1 MNAIQSGMNTI
12 PHVDIKKSTP
22 SLVSIKSL
30 SPLPAIQGLLLA
42 TTGLIAP
49 TGLLAEEVRCESES
63 ATYCVEKKLKAANNV
78 MATWTPTAPDSD
90 VLINKNAHVILSAKE
105 NNELGWREFGSLT
118 VGEGTKGELTIRGRT
133 IKSSESAIGDGAVGI
148 VTLTEGA
155 QWDLSGENLF
165 VGKNN
170 GDGTL
175 TVKEGSQITNIDELR
190 IGEFYADAKGLTTI
204 EGENSSIRSGWT
216 VVGDQAEGR
225 LDILNGG
232 QLFVR
237 EHMNIGYVGKTLT
250 TNRKGNGVVN
260 VEGENSLLEVGTSL
274 ILGGFKT
281 TPNDAKG
288 ELNISN
294 GGKVKAGEKIRLGIG
309 TGSIATINI
318 GGKPGETA
326 QEAGSIE
333 TPLIVLSDTNQNN
346 STATLNFNHTSD
358 DYSLNAAIEGYGN
371 VNHSG
376 PGRTQLSGDNR
387 YTGNTHIS
395 RGTLSAGSV
404 TGFSPNSDF
413 TVGDGATLDLNG
425 YSQTIQSL
433 QLGGTLSFGDPLV
446 NRDALALSSSV
457 LTVKGDYASDN
468 GLLILNTT
476 QDQVQQKPVVNQL
489 NVSGST
495 TGTTRVVL
503 KELGSVA
510 VGDLNG
516 ARVVQ
521 VAGDS
526 TGEFVA
532 QNRLVA
538 GAYDYALL
546 RGVES
551 ENDDGIMDSNH
562 WYLVNTWAPVDDTD
576 PIDEPDPII
585 EPKEGDQK
593 PLPTP
598 SPGIERASAVVM
610 RPEMGAYLA
619 NRRAANTLFATRLH
633 DRLGETQY
641 IDPISGETRVTSLWL
656 RNVGGHTRFHDRSG
670 QLSSQSNRYVV
681 QIGGDLAQWSS
692 GQEDRWHLG
701 VMTGYANSQSNTRS
715 SLSHYRADGTVSGY
729 SAGLYATW
737 YADNA
742 AKQGTWIDAW
752 VLYNWFDNT
761 VRGQSLAE
769 ERYRSK
775 GVTASLEMGHTVK
788 LTEQPRL
795 SYWLQPQAQLI
806 WMGVSADDH
815 REDNGT
821 WVRDKGKGN
830 LQSRLGVKAF
840 MQGYSIRDEGKD
852 RLFQP
857 FVELNWLHN
866 TRNDAV
872 SMNEISSSVDGAKN
886 IAELRTGV
894 EAKINSRL
902 HLWGNIGQQI
912 GSEGFSDTQAVLG
925 LKLRF

>member
-1 MNAIQSGMNTI
+1 MNAIQSGMNDT
-12 PHVDIKKSTP
+12 PRVDAKASMP

-30 SPLPAIQGLLLA
+30 SPLPVIPGLLLA
-42 TTGLIAP
+42 TTGLFAP
-49 TGLLAEEVRCESES
+49 TGLLAEDIRCESE
-63 ATYCVEKKLKAANNV
+63 AAAECIEKKLKATKTLTAS
-78 MATWTPTAPDSD
+78 WTPTTANSS
-90 VLINKNAHVILSAKE
+90 VLINENAQVILSAE
-105 NNELGWREFGSLT
+105 VNNEPGWREFGSLT
-118 VGEGTKGELTIRGRT
+118 VGQGTKGELTITGRT
-133 IKSSESAIGDGAVGI
+133 IKSSASAIGNGAVGI

-155 QWDLSGENLF
+155 QWDLSGKNLF

-175 TVKEGSQITNIDELR
+175 TVKEGSQISNINELR

-204 EGENSSIRSGWT
+204 EGENSSIRSGWA

-232 QLFVR
+232 QLSVSR
-237 EHMNIGYVGKTLT
+237 HMNIGYVGKTLNST
-250 TNRKGNGVVN
+250 LKGNGVVN
-260 VEGENSLLEVGTSL
+260 VDGENSRLEVGTLL
-274 ILGGFKT
+274 ILGGFIT

-294 GGKVKAGEKIRLGIG
+294 GGKVKTGEGIWLGIG
-309 TGSIATINI
+309 TGSTATLNI

-333 TPLIVLSDTNQNN
+333 TPLIILSDTNQKN
-346 STATLNFNHTSD
+346 STATLNFNHTSE
-358 DYSLNAAIEGYGN
+358 DYSLNAAIKGYGH

-376 PGRTQLSGDNR
+376 PGTTQLSGDNR

-413 TVGDGATLDLNG
+413 TVGEGATLDLNG

-433 QLGGTLSFGDPLV
+433 QLGGRLSFGDPQG
-446 NRDALALSSSV
+446 NRDALALSGSV
-457 LTVKGDYASDN
+457 LTVRGDYNSDN
-468 GLLILNTT
+468 GLLSLNST

-489 NVSGST
+489 NVLGNT
-495 TGTTRVVL
+495 AGTTRVVL
-503 KELGSVA
+503 KELGNVA

-526 TGEFVA
+526 AGEFVA
-532 QNRLVA
+532 QSRLVA
-538 GAYDYALL
+538 GGYDYALL

-551 ENDDGIMDSNH
+551 ENDDGIMDCNH
-562 WYLVNTWAPVDDTD
+562 WYLVNTWAPVDDID
-576 PIDEPDPII
+576 PIDDPII
-585 EPKEGDQK
+585 EPKEDDPT

-598 SPGIERASAVVM
+598 SPGVERSSAAVM

-619 NRRAANTLFATRLH
+619 NRRAANTLFVTRLH

-641 IDPISGETRVTSLWL
+641 IDPITGETRVTSLWL
-656 RNVGGHTRFHDRSG
+656 RNVGGHTRFQDRSG

-692 GQEDRWHLG
+692 GLEDRWHLG

-715 SLSHYRADGTVSGY
+715 SLSHYRADSTVSGY

-752 VLYNWFDNT
+752 VLYNWFENT
-761 VRGQSLAE
+761 VRGESLAE

-775 GVTASLEMGHTVK
+775 GMTASLEMGHTVK
-788 LTEQPRL
+788 LAEQPRL

-806 WMGVSADDH
+806 WMDVSADDH

-840 MQGYSIRDEGKD
+840 MQGYPIRDEGKD

-866 TRNDAV
+866 TRNDTV
-872 SMNEISSSVDGAKN
+872 SMNEISGSVDGAKN

-925 LKLRF
+925 LKLLF